1 MKVGGR
7 GKFVVGKKAAD
18 RLLLLP
24 LRVAALTAPSAVAK
38 GLLDCQQTLLAFVVD
53 YRQPGSEELIKL

>member
-1 MKVGGR
+1 M
-7 GKFVVGKKAAD
+7 VGKEAAD

-24 LRVAALTAPSAVAK
+24 LGVAALTAPSAVTQ
-38 GLLDCQQTLLAFVVD
+38 GFLDCQQTLLAFVVD

>member
-7 GKFVVGKKAAD
+7 GKFVVGKEAAD
-18 RLLLLP
+18 RLLLLS
-24 LRVAALTAPSAVAK
+24 LRVAALTAPSTVAQ
-38 GLLDCQQTLLAFVVD
+38 GFLDCQQTLLAFVVD